1 MPFLGP
7 PGAGAGNRCGC
18 KPLREVWVLGSGG
31 SREEFRED
39 LGMGAWEAAGST
51 EGLAGTRSGA
61 LPGPGPLPAPSALH
75 VHPLGLLVSPST
87 SLDPAWSG
95 AGPPFWFLPESTGQ
109 AEAAWSVAWS
119 PAPLGY
125 RELEMWLVK
134 PRNWVLN

>member
-1 MPFLGP
+1 MGPGLRRLEGGIQGRLGDGSLGGCREHR
-7 PGAGAGNRCGC
+7 GA
-18 KPLREVWVLGSGG
+18 
-31 SREEFRED
+31 
-39 LGMGAWEAAGST
+39 
-51 EGLAGTRSGA
+51 AGTRSGA

-125 RELEMWLVK
+125 RELEMKRVSEQLCDYF
-134 PRNWVLN
+134 RLTFLTACFSQH